1 MLFHLAWMLE
11 NCEVYFQLEPSL
23 EYSLDLDYVGCWIW
37 LRDKKGR
44 VILLS
49 QWLLENQFLNCADN
63 QELLHSELLEPDPEQ
78 DESGK
83 PPRELAPLQDE
94 GGDRDEELSEAEKL
108 DDFYKRYMQ
117 SRAGIETVD

>member
-1 MLFHLAWMLE
+1 M
-11 NCEVYFQLEPSL
+11 YFQLEPSL

-44 VILLS
+44 IFLLS
-49 QWLLENQFLNCADN
+49 QWLLENEFLHCAEN
-63 QELLHSELLEPDPEQ
+63 QDLLHSDLLESDPEQ

-83 PPRELAPLQDE
+83 LPCEKKPWRDE
-94 GGDRDEELSEAEKL
+94 GANGDEEPSEADKL